1 MVRKRQGQGHFR
13 GNLWAASGLFEKQ
26 SQGGAEKA
34 FAEIGR
40 QWLVSEAICAWLALA
55 SDVCP
60 REVSADP

>member
-1 MVRKRQGQGHFR
+1 M
-13 GNLWAASGLFEKQ
+13 SGLFEKQ